1 MLKQLPQRVNRH
13 SVEHVSQRVN
23 RHSVEHVSPT
33 LSFTLCVQSSL
44 YCGEERGEDRDP
56 INMNNPG
63 EERGEDRDP
72 IIRNNSGEERGE
84 DRVPIIRNNP
94 TTCFVPVPSQ
104 ELDFQRHMS
113 GIFVFFIQI

>member
-1 MLKQLPQRVNRH
+1 MLKQIPQRVNRHSVEHVSQRVNRH

-44 YCGEERGEDRDP
+44 YC
-56 INMNNPG
+56 G